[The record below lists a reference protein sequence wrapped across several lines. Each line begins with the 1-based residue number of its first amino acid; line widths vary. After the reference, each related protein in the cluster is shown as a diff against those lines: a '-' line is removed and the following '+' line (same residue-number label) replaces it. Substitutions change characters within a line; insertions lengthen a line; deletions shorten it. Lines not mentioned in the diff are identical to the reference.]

1 MKITMKRQNNKI
13 ILSMWLLASLFWQT
27 IPVRAQQSDQLS
39 TIVQEAS
46 SQKGSQIFK
55 NLLLQTR
62 GAEYSVLLE
71 KIFGSESEAAANVFD
86 EDSEQLFQAVTAG
99 ASRKAEESLQKR
111 IKERKEKP
119 SAKTVAAPEVINS
132 PKARPVRRTA
142 PKSKKLGFNSQPKLD
157 WRQFAFGFQPLP
169 QYQQDSQPEIKFTE
183 TDKELIATGQDKKS
197 FETKEARGTRTQTA
211 ESRYIKDGAVFGVE
225 IKNTQIIEAVSKIDG
240 KSFRTET
247 VMMWGA
253 EVAACPDVNGV
264 TRGTGKAKVIV
275 KTTFSDG
282 SQTASIS
289 SDFDLQAKMTGTVN
303 DEAEFQNYD
312 FEVDAYATNAGYN
325 DALLRNLTKEVK
337 LKDGRY
343 GIHYDVKGNT
353 IEISDGTYGG
363 ERTPAKIGKATART
377 LTPMPN
383 AEIEVVSSAI
393 GPMVPAIWVQANEMY
408 EQAQENWKN
417 GGCVEVICK
426 APKSEL
432 KMGESV
438 DISAE
443 TVHLQD
449 KNKVNARIDAEAPGP
464 ITPESQNATPGATF
478 TFTKENEDDSYVTVK
493 SVSRRGIAEGSI
505 TFKKEIEEPSEAG
518 AWTGTIDVRRHHYQE
533 REKRSGANLA
543 ENGGY
548 FETLT
553 YVTLK
558 LTGRLDRTVEATNAN
573 IARVSGTQ
581 THIDH
586 EYDRYKVDEGYC
598 GPNAVPY
605 KGEKEITRTS
615 TTKAEYNKDTRVY
628 MEVGGSGGTITF
640 SLPEINGTTVH
651 KYVHQSPCAE
661 HDRVNTNDATDKD
674 VATMGGSF
682 SFSLPA
688 DPSQKTIR
696 GNVSVTEEDGSKTDY
711 TWELRRK

>member
-1 MKITMKRQNNKI
+1 MKQQNNKI
-13 ILSMWLLASLFWQT
+13 ILSLLLLMSLFWQA
-27 IPVRAQQSDQLS
+27 IPVQAQQQTV
-39 TIVQEAS
+39 TIQNINAQDNNQV
-46 SQKGSQIFK
+46 FR
-55 NLLLQTR
+55 NLLQQSR
-62 GAEYSVLLE
+62 GAEFSEMLE
-71 KIFGSESEAAANVFD
+71 RILGGERAIISQFD
-86 EDSEQLFQAVTAG
+86 EDSKRLIQSVTTG
-99 ASRKAEESLQKR
+99 ANKKAEERLQKQ
-111 IKERKEKP
+111 IEERKEK
-119 SAKTVAAPEVINS
+119 SKTQTVVEPKTAPKTT
-132 PKARPVRRTA
+132 PKPVKRAA
-142 PKSKKLGFNSQPKLD
+142 PKSKRVGFQGSPKVD
-157 WRQFAFGFQPLP
+157 WRQFAFGFQPLSQP
-169 QYQQDSQPEIKFTE
+169 QDDQPEIKFTQ
-183 TDKELIATGQDKKS
+183 TDKEIIAEGEQTKK
-197 FETKEARGTRTQTA
+197 FETKDARGTRKQKA
-211 ESRYIKDGAVFGVE
+211 ESRHLKDGKTFGVE
-225 IKNTQIIEAVSKIDG
+225 IKNTEIIEATSKAHG

-247 VMMWGA
+247 VMTWGA
-253 EVAACPDVNGV
+253 QVDACPDVNGV
-264 TRGTGKAKVIV
+264 TKGTGKAKVSV

-282 SQTASIS
+282 SQTANIS

-303 DEAEFQNYD
+303 DEAEFQSYD

-325 DALLRNLTKEVK
+325 DALQRNLTKEVK

-353 IEISDGTYGG
+353 IEISDGTYRG

-377 LTPMPN
+377 LTPMPD

-393 GPMVPAIWVQANEMY
+393 SPMVPAIWVQANAMY

-417 GGCVEVICK
+417 GGCVEVICQ

-438 DISAE
+438 NILAE

-449 KNKVNARIDAEAPGP
+449 KNKVNARLDAEAPGP
-464 ITPESQNATPGATF
+464 VTPESQTATPGANF

-493 SVSRRGIAEGSI
+493 SVSRRGIAEGGI
-505 TFKKEIEEPSEAG
+505 TFKKEIEEPAEAG
-518 AWTGTIDVRRHHYQE
+518 AWTGKIDVRRQNYTE

-548 FETLT
+548 FETIT

-573 IARVSGTQ
+573 IARVTGTQ
-581 THIDH
+581 TYIDH

-598 GPNAVPY
+598 GPSAVPY

-628 MEVGGSGGTITF
+628 MEVGATGGTITF

-651 KYVHQSPCAE
+651 KYVHQSPCAD
-661 HDRVNTNDATDKD
+661 HDRANTNDAKDED
-674 VATMGGSF
+674 VATVGGSF

-688 DPSQKTIR
+688 DPLQKTIR
-696 GNVSVTEEDGSKTDY
+696 GSISVTEDDGSKTEY